1 MKRIRPMDE
10 SLNGIA
16 TFTQM
21 HAILP
26 KIKILFQDVFVNS
39 IGSILGL
46 GHVIAWQGM
55 EQEINDT
62 EAELAEASTKLQST
76 ENNNMETENPIEAS
90 TKLQSE
96 INNNGDG
103 NLVDALTKGQS
114 SRKRTPKSLR
124 AKSKTIEK
132 PSANNSLK
140 SKKAKSSPKSQ
151 GRNRKKNKDIIQ
163 GKGERNR
170 NEHGEANNLNLSANN
185 VSKKERIEKGQ
196 EIQKNQERFV
206 GSNKGQK
213 NQKSGEKHG
222 VLVDRSSRN
231 KKNKGKHDEREK
243 NGWDEKKKEKLGG
256 MIFMCSA
263 KTKPDCFLYRVMG
276 VTMNKKELILG
287 VKPGLKLFLYDFDLK
302 LMYGIYEASS
312 AGGVKLEPKAFGG
325 SFPFQDLHSDVSEFQ
340 VRFVVH
346 KDCFP
351 ITESV
356 FKKAIKDNYNEKN
369 KFKTELTVRQVLKL
383 CALFRPVIGP
393 VPSPSMVTVQ
403 DREVY
408 AGARDLQV
416 HLEREAF
423 ARANHDAR
431 RYSILSDERD
441 RHVEYQKAGSMHR
454 DEFPCDLFMSEKEYR
469 TYGLSGERRKLT
481 PSHHIPSTLDP
492 YQRDQEREHP
502 LRQPDPIYGDT
513 VPLQREGVLA
523 VPLYLN
529 QPYNSSG
536 RRELPPAITSI
547 PTTSSGSSLAALDPY
562 TRDPYYTNHHGAS
575 SADAYV
581 PPPRRDELSSGSYY
595 VDGRRETYLF
605 EADPLRRRE
614 ADQEGRLYST
624 HASDAL
630 SNYNKLLQYHGA
642 KPETAPPSV
651 SSRYSFAG
659 PSVHYR

>member
-1 MKRIRPMDE
+1 
-10 SLNGIA
+10 
-16 TFTQM
+16 
-21 HAILP
+21 
-26 KIKILFQDVFVNS
+26 
-39 IGSILGL
+39 
-46 GHVIAWQGM
+46 
-55 EQEINDT
+55 
-62 EAELAEASTKLQST
+62 
-76 ENNNMETENPIEAS
+76 METENPIEAS

-114 SRKRTPKSLR
+114 SRKRTSKSLR

-170 NEHGEANNLNLSANN
+170 NEHGEANNLNSSEKN
-185 VSKKERIEKGQ
+185 VSKKEHIENGQ
-196 EIQKNQERFV
+196 EIRKNQERFV

-222 VLVDRSSRN
+222 VLVDKSSRN
-231 KKNKGKHDEREK
+231 QKNKGKLDEKEK
-243 NGWDEKKKEKLGG
+243 NGRDEKKKEKLGG

-312 AGGVKLEPKAFGG
+312 AGGVKLETKAFGG
-325 SFPFQDLHSDVSEFQ
+325 SFPFQDLHSDVSELQ
-340 VRFVVH
+340 VRFAVH

-356 FKKAIKDNYNEKN
+356 FKKVIKDNYNEKN
-369 KFKTELTVRQVLKL
+369 KFKTEHNVRQVLKL
-383 CALFRPVIGP
+383 SALFRPVIGP
-393 VPSPSMVTVQ
+393 VRSPSM
-403 DREVY
+403 
-408 AGARDLQV
+408 AGC
-416 HLEREAF
+416 
-423 ARANHDAR
+423 
-431 RYSILSDERD
+431 
-441 RHVEYQKAGSMHR
+441 MHR

-492 YQRDQEREHP
+492 YQRDQERERP
-502 LRQPDPIYGDT
+502 LRQPDPTYRDT

-547 PTTSSGSSLAALDPY
+547 PATSSGSALAALDPY

-659 PSVHYR
+659 PSVYYR